1 MKTAFYLF
9 SLPLVL
15 TLSSCRYFGC
25 STIDCAPCPTNFG
38 VPLLRFQ
45 TEGPSRFSQNELDSI
60 KQETKRKFDAGLS
73 KKQTLIKQIKEIQN
87 KKKRADTKLQILS
100 DQMST
105 GQTNMK
111 EILSANAA
119 VYQISDQVITLRS
132 ELTILQYELARNSD
146 SLLNFIDFDVTV
158 STENVK

>member
-1 MKTAFYLF
+1 MQA
-9 SLPLVL
+9 
-15 TLSSCRYFGC
+15 C
-25 STIDCAPCPTNFG
+25 
-38 VPLLRFQ
+38 Q
-45 TEGPSRFSQNELDSI
+45 
-60 KQETKRKFDAGLS
+60 
-73 KKQTLIKQIKEIQN
+73 KKLTLIKQIKEIPN

-119 VYQISDQVITLRS
+119 EYQISDQIITLRS

-158 STENVK
+158 STENAK

>member
-1 MKTAFYLF
+1 M
-9 SLPLVL
+9 
-15 TLSSCRYFGC
+15 
-25 STIDCAPCPTNFG
+25 
-38 VPLLRFQ
+38 
-45 TEGPSRFSQNELDSI
+45 
-60 KQETKRKFDAGLS
+60 S

-119 VYQISDQVITLRS
+119 VYQISDQIITLRS

-146 SLLNFIDFDVTV
+146 SLINFIDFDVTV
-158 STENVK
+158 STENAK

>member
-1 MKTAFYLF
+1 MSHDDPTTY
-9 SLPLVL
+9 SLGLVANW
-15 TLSSCRYFGC
+15 TIGDGGRRKAKIDASKQSLS
-25 STIDCAPCPTNFG
+25 AA
-38 VPLLRFQ
+38 
-45 TEGPSRFSQNELDSI
+45 QNELDSI

-73 KKQTLIKQIKEIQN
+73 KKQTLIKQIKEILN
-87 KKKRADTKLQILS
+87 KKRRADTKLQILS

-119 VYQISDQVITLRS
+119 VYQISDQIITLRS

-158 STENVK
+158 STENAK

>member
-1 MKTAFYLF
+1 VANWTIGDGGRRKAKIDASKQ
-9 SLPLVL
+9 SL
-15 TLSSCRYFGC
+15 S
-25 STIDCAPCPTNFG
+25 AA
-38 VPLLRFQ
+38 
-45 TEGPSRFSQNELDSI
+45 QNELDSI

-119 VYQISDQVITLRS
+119 EYQISDQIITLRS

-158 STENVK
+158 STENAK